1 MKDNL
6 DKHIDLKIKNSFD
19 SLQEKAPNHLWDSI
33 AQHMDKEPSLDDLL
47 DEKVQ
52 ESYHQNV
59 PKTAPASLWG
69 SIASE
74 LDNEPPIDDAI
85 DEKLKQS
92 FDQQVDKKA
101 PIALWG
107 AISNEL
113 EAPATTPGNLDK
125 ILDNKVKTSFDQQE
139 ENKTPDSVWFAIN
152 RQLNIDNTWTK
163 ISQALDNS
171 PVVSDWRKR
180 MFQFMSAALLLLLFL
195 KTCDFN
201 PNHFE
206 APKELVYVQQTQ
218 DKTDKTTILSTPK
231 TSKNAES
238 VLSNS
243 TNAKSEEIPASSQAI
258 VPINT
263 PTASKLSSTKKKAD
277 KTNSNNNVSTIA
289 HQEAN
294 SNTTNKGLIPPT
306 VPANSSE
313 KEQPAISKK
322 IINKDGNDKPTID
335 NNKKEKV
342 LITTEEETQ
351 NEAIATTT
359 APILPLWLTPV
370 DALASKEKNTTPIQL
385 LDDIELTNKVKKNP
399 IAGKLEAGAFVVV
412 NSTMLLNK
420 DTREGFSQ
428 NSLIQ
433 NYFGVAANYGLWA
446 SYRIIPK
453 GSIVAEFS
461 INADNRQAYGVFDQG
476 KYYLKE
482 WIMKY
487 NRVSVAYKHDFWSS
501 QSDKLVNT
509 KVVGQAG
516 LYLGILREAKLFY
529 DGDLR
534 FDALHDHHR
543 FDLGFKVAIGQEIL
557 IDKFVIGYG
566 LRSDIGV
573 ANIFRGNATLSAQE
587 NPTNVIHLG
596 GYLTF
601 GYRF

>member
-33 AQHMDKEPSLDDLL
+33 SQQMDKEPSLDDLL

-52 ESYHQNV
+52 ESYHQNA
-59 PKTAPASLWG
+59 PKTAPAFLWD

-101 PIALWG
+101 PVALWG

-113 EAPATTPGNLDK
+113 EAPSSTPGNLDA

-163 ISQALDNS
+163 ISQVLDNS

-180 MFQFMSAALLLLLFL
+180 MFQFISAAALLLLFL

-206 APKELVYVQQTQ
+206 APKDLVYVQQTQ
-218 DKTDKTTILSTPK
+218 DKKEHSSILSTPK
-231 TSKNAES
+231 TSET

-243 TNAKSEEIPASSQAI
+243 TNTNNKQIPASSQAI
-258 VPINT
+258 VSANT
-263 PTASKLSSTKKKAD
+263 PTAQKLSSTKKTND
-277 KTNSNNNVSTIA
+277 KTSSNNHASTIA
-289 HQEAN
+289 PQEAH
-294 SNTTNKGLIPPT
+294 SNTTNNGLIPPT
-306 VPANSSE
+306 VPANNSE
-313 KEQPAISKK
+313 KEPPAVSKK
-322 IINKDGNDKPTID
+322 IIDKDGNDKSNID
-335 NNKKEKV
+335 NNNKEKV

-351 NEAIATTT
+351 NEATT
-359 APILPLWLTPV
+359 APTSSVLPLWLTPV
-370 DALASKEKNTTPIQL
+370 DALAPNTENTNPIQL

-399 IAGKLEAGAFVVV
+399 IAGKLEAGAFIVV

-487 NRVSVAYKHDFWSS
+487 NRVSVAYKHDFWNSN
-501 QSDKLVNT
+501 SDKLVNT

-543 FDLGFKVAIGQEIL
+543 FDIGFKVAIGQEIL

-566 LRSDIGV
+566 LRSDIGA
-573 ANIFRGNATLSAQE
+573 ANIFKGNATLSAQE